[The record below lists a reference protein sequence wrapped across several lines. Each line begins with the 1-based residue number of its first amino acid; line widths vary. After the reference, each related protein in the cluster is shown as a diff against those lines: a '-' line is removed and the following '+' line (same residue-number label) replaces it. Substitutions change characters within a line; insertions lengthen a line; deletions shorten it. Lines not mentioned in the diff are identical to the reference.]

1 MSLQQLPDL
10 LLHRTSPASSERL
23 ERADDFGGYVP
34 NGQGGHICS
43 SASTMLAFSRAGE
56 QALPPT
62 VASAIMVRRGGTRT
76 RQYGVDGLDQTF
88 DQQIVQNYDTCTF

>member
-1 MSLQQLPDL
+1 
-10 LLHRTSPASSERL
+10 
-23 ERADDFGGYVP
+23 
-34 NGQGGHICS
+34 
-43 SASTMLAFSRAGE
+43 MLAFSRAGE

-62 VASAIMVRRGGTRT
+62 VASAIIVRRGGTRT